1 MEALSAVV
9 LLVVA
14 VGAVC
19 QVLSGV
25 GFALVTSPLLVLALG
40 HDRGVRTVLALSIAL
55 NAVVLLRSFRHVRP
69 AEALRL
75 LVPAALLVVPA
86 ALLLDAVRPAALAVV
101 AGAVILLATALV
113 AGGRAL
119 PFLDGARGAVLAG
132 ALSGVFT
139 VLAGAGG
146 PPVALFAAQR
156 RWSPVVASATLQAFA
171 LPLNLLTLLVLG
183 PSPDDLSGLGW
194 ALAGLVIGTA
204 AAMLV
209 APRVSAGAVRRVT
222 LAVAALGGAALVVGG
237 IAGAA

>member
-1 MEALSAVV
+1 VEALSAVV

-40 HDRGVRTVLALSIAL
+40 HDRGVRTVLALSIVL

-86 ALLLDAVRPAALAVV
+86 ALLLDAVLPAALAVV

-113 AGGRAL
+113 ARGRAL

-156 RWSPVVASATLQAFA
+156 RWSPVVTSATLQAFA

>member
-1 MEALSAVV
+1 VDALILVV
-9 LLVVA
+9 ALVVA

-40 HDRGVRTVLALSIAL
+40 HDRGVRTVLALSIVL
-55 NAVVLLRSFRHVRP
+55 NAVVLVRSFRHVRR
-69 AEALRL
+69 ADALRL

-86 ALLLDAVRPAALAVV
+86 ALLADAVRPAVLAVA
-101 AGAVILLATALV
+101 AGVVILVATGLV
-113 AGGRAL
+113 MAGRSL

-156 RWSPVVASATLQAFA
+156 RWSPEVAGATLQAFA
-171 LPLNLLTLLVLG
+171 LPLNVLTLVILG
-183 PSPDDLSGLGW
+183 PSAADLPGLGW
-194 ALAGLVIGTA
+194 ALAGLVLGTV
-204 AAMLV
+204 V
-209 APRVSAGAVRRVT
+209 AILLSRRVRPSAVRRLT
-222 LAVAALGGAALVVGG
+222 LSVAALGGASLVVGG
-237 IAGAA
+237 LSGA

>member
-1 MEALSAVV
+1 MEALSALV

-40 HDRGVRTVLALSIAL
+40 HDRGVRTVLALSIVL
-55 NAVVLLRSFRHVRP
+55 NAVVLVRSFRHVRP

-101 AGAVILLATALV
+101 AGVVILLATGLV

-156 RWSPVVASATLQAFA
+156 RWTPVVASATLQAFA

-183 PSPDDLSGLGW
+183 PSPADLSGLGW
-194 ALAGLVIGTA
+194 AAAGLVIGTI

-209 APRVSAGAVRRVT
+209 APRVSGASVRRVT
-222 LAVAALGGAALVVGG
+222 LVVAALGGAGLVVGG
-237 IAGAA
+237 ITGAA